1 MRLTTSRWKHRW
13 DSSDPD
19 RAPPPLPLNPGSS
32 SPVIKPN
39 TSGNIAAAAEALTAK
54 ARESAYVTNPPPQK
68 SPEKSLIKNQYHKRL
83 QSFQN
88 GSGGGSK
95 ERNGFFDSLSS
106 PERQSRALTFDFE
119 NRSPER
125 SPTRSGTPTPNTKDF
140 GKDAPSLRPA
150 SRPAAKAILGENT
163 PPSATMLSIQNMPA
177 SKELNNSLADITNG
191 SSSMAKSPQTF
202 DALSTQI
209 LSLTTIATNLQREM
223 AQLSRR
229 SKDNATDLISLKEAT
244 NSRDEDIRKS
254 LRDLLIT
261 VSSRHLQTESDS
273 QSRSSSHYS
282 HSPSSLYIDSK
293 PHLSPPS
300 MSKSVSLPRI
310 PSPSSFG
317 AAMERELTSTTYNGD
332 GAASI
337 ALLEKILREMATK
350 EGQTS
355 LLSSLKELQDASK
368 LDKSNPELARKVDE
382 ILTLLKER
390 EGSLALVPLRDDGNA
405 KYSNPS
411 KLVLDFDK
419 DQSLRRVS
427 RDAVAPVNRQV
438 KAADFVTE
446 DMQKLLKRMSN
457 SITEGG
463 GMTAEI
469 KALVRELRGEV
480 LGMGREIAR
489 KLEEADSTRC
499 QIDKGDAYAPGRGE
513 VAKIV
518 EEALLELKEHMENII
533 REKRRQS
540 SSSVVSRNTV
550 DSQEVYTAVK
560 NALSEIPLQN
570 QLALQNQ
577 GSGIEREDI
586 LDAVREAWETYKPE
600 IELQNFG
607 LERDEILQCLREGLH
622 EYRPSEQQ
630 RELGAVTYDE
640 VLDAVQEGLR
650 HFKPPAPVE
659 TEASVTREEILMT
672 VRECL
677 DTFEF
682 PTSSVGTLREP
693 EITREDVLDAVKE
706 GLSTQ
711 APISKEIEFNRDDLF
726 EAVRAGLEGAPTPM
740 GGVGE
745 QVLDRMQD
753 LIDGIRAEFKQY
765 SAANGG
771 DTEQVL
777 DAMKDGL
784 EVLRNDIES
793 YVDRAADV
801 TGKDEIIETVRDGLD
816 HLRSDL
822 ENSIANATQNQRPT
836 NNGELLDAMEKE
848 FDHLRQTIASSM
860 VRSGADVSDK
870 DEILDTL
877 RDEVASL
884 KASILQRDPEHT
896 TEVLSSMREDFE
908 HLRQTLATTVI
919 QGGPSTNRE
928 ELIEII
934 KESLAHTYEG
944 LERKHDRPESIVSS
958 TVELVD
964 ALNDRLDG
972 LRADIEDMARK
983 PSTLE
988 TSVLYEM
995 RDTLKEGLFNVKSE
1009 VDRLAAATAQN
1020 ETSGRRGG
1028 EVIVADGEVNSLRR
1042 NDIENLEVMITQL
1055 KIKVDAL
1062 DNMPPPPPSQPESSP
1077 IEGMITKSDLEEIEA
1092 SLREIQA
1099 SISGIN
1105 QSERT
1110 QNEDAVTKD
1119 DTEAIETLL
1128 RNTKARL
1135 DEIVPPESGG
1145 LADNAQVE
1153 AVETLAREVRD
1164 VVQDFGIRF
1173 ETETASK
1180 DDLGLLEAMLKEVR
1194 AGIEDL
1200 RERPASSKIEE
1211 RIDKTHFEA
1220 LESLCTKIK
1229 AQISELL
1236 LPDLETLPTKA
1247 ELDEV
1252 SHQIENINIRME
1264 EDANLTA
1271 QAFEARKIEH
1281 GGIADKIEDIKEFLE
1296 HIRQELKTKI
1306 VEGSH
1311 SVEDLAKTLEN
1322 ITETVVS
1329 ADATTSV
1336 QDLRELVNREF
1347 DRSHGLAT
1355 DSKLDAEQRH
1365 EDLLQ
1370 RHMEHKDAIIAEVLG
1385 KIDVR
1390 FEEMMIKYDDAQA
1403 VAERKETSL
1412 GARDLEQKEIM
1423 NATRTIAE
1431 DLRQIID
1438 ALGSTLTES
1447 CERIGEDSKT
1457 VFNRVEDIGMK
1468 LNELVAVDLSSEH
1481 KSTRAEISK
1490 TLAGVEGVQ
1499 AHVNEYHPKI
1509 LEAVKDVLGIVGQHY
1524 EQAKVSTEELK
1535 SSVRE
1540 IPSAIPLPAI
1550 AAPML
1555 SPPAPVEGLLND
1567 KYDDTEVHAKLDRLV
1582 QQAAEAGKADA
1593 HYTLLEQIRDQVAL
1607 QANEL
1612 NTFLLAQQARITES
1626 HDSLAKDAEEAA
1638 IAVEKRTAQKEN
1650 VEADIMRLSEQKEEL
1665 LRDVQ
1670 DLKRNK
1676 DDLISQRLR
1685 AQADLSSLETA
1696 LQIRREELQIMEAR
1710 ADKLERRILD
1720 GILDHS
1726 RSLITTSR
1734 PPSSLNDM
1742 NLKRVSSTASNA
1754 TTATRSTVN
1763 TTIPSVTASAV
1774 SSGIGMALKRRQPTR
1789 SQAGS
1794 GIGSKSDRR
1803 ILSLSTLGANKGP
1816 ATERTMVLADPMR
1829 AAGTT
1834 KGTGFGMKR
1843 SHSVKSNFPI
1853 RKTSW
1858 GGTKA
1863 LGMYAD
1869 ESFDEEA
1876 DKENSILD
1884 EQEGEEDYAGSEAGT
1899 ERRTSYTG
1907 TYAGTMSYGDGSF
1920 VSGDDRRTSYAT
1932 STVGTVGTA
1941 EGTLAEADEE
1951 SESESLGKEQHLEEE
1966 TRDDECGGQAVGAK
1980 GEISN
1985 AGEMVVFG
1993 LGSDSGIGTDMPT
2006 AAFEGGSDYFRHQ

>member
-1 MRLTTSRWKHRW
+1 
-13 DSSDPD
+13 
-19 RAPPPLPLNPGSS
+19 
-32 SPVIKPN
+32 
-39 TSGNIAAAAEALTAK
+39 
-54 ARESAYVTNPPPQK
+54 
-68 SPEKSLIKNQYHKRL
+68 
-83 QSFQN
+83 
-88 GSGGGSK
+88 
-95 ERNGFFDSLSS
+95 
-106 PERQSRALTFDFE
+106 
-119 NRSPER
+119 
-125 SPTRSGTPTPNTKDF
+125 
-140 GKDAPSLRPA
+140 
-150 SRPAAKAILGENT
+150 
-163 PPSATMLSIQNMPA
+163 
-177 SKELNNSLADITNG
+177 
-191 SSSMAKSPQTF
+191 
-202 DALSTQI
+202 
-209 LSLTTIATNLQREM
+209 
-223 AQLSRR
+223 
-229 SKDNATDLISLKEAT
+229 
-244 NSRDEDIRKS
+244 
-254 LRDLLIT
+254 
-261 VSSRHLQTESDS
+261 
-273 QSRSSSHYS
+273 
-282 HSPSSLYIDSK
+282 
-293 PHLSPPS
+293 
-300 MSKSVSLPRI
+300 
-310 PSPSSFG
+310 
-317 AAMERELTSTTYNGD
+317 
-332 GAASI
+332 
-337 ALLEKILREMATK
+337 
-350 EGQTS
+350 
-355 LLSSLKELQDASK
+355 
-368 LDKSNPELARKVDE
+368 
-382 ILTLLKER
+382 
-390 EGSLALVPLRDDGNA
+390 
-405 KYSNPS
+405 
-411 KLVLDFDK
+411 
-419 DQSLRRVS
+419 
-427 RDAVAPVNRQV
+427 
-438 KAADFVTE
+438 
-446 DMQKLLKRMSN
+446 
-457 SITEGG
+457 
-463 GMTAEI
+463 
-469 KALVRELRGEV
+469 
-480 LGMGREIAR
+480 
-489 KLEEADSTRC
+489 
-499 QIDKGDAYAPGRGE
+499 
-513 VAKIV
+513 
-518 EEALLELKEHMENII
+518 
-533 REKRRQS
+533 
-540 SSSVVSRNTV
+540 
-550 DSQEVYTAVK
+550 
-560 NALSEIPLQN
+560 
-570 QLALQNQ
+570 
-577 GSGIEREDI
+577 
-586 LDAVREAWETYKPE
+586 
-600 IELQNFG
+600 
-607 LERDEILQCLREGLH
+607 
-622 EYRPSEQQ
+622 
-630 RELGAVTYDE
+630 
-640 VLDAVQEGLR
+640 
-650 HFKPPAPVE
+650 
-659 TEASVTREEILMT
+659 
-672 VRECL
+672 
-677 DTFEF
+677 
-682 PTSSVGTLREP
+682 
-693 EITREDVLDAVKE
+693 
-706 GLSTQ
+706 
-711 APISKEIEFNRDDLF
+711 
-726 EAVRAGLEGAPTPM
+726 M

-745 QVLDRMQD
+745 QVLDKMQD

-822 ENSIANATQNQRPT
+822 ENSIADATQNQRPT

-877 RDEVASL
+877 RDEVAGL
-884 KASILQRDPEHT
+884 KASILQRDPVHT

-908 HLRQTLATTVI
+908 HLRETLATTVI
-919 QGGPSTNRE
+919 QGGPFTNRE
-928 ELIEII
+928 DLIEII
-934 KESLAHTYEG
+934 KESLAHTHEG
-944 LERKHDRPESIVSS
+944 LERKHNRPESVVSS
-958 TVELVD
+958 TAELVD

-972 LRADIEDMARK
+972 LRADIEDMASK

-988 TSVLYEM
+988 TSILYEM
-995 RDTLKEGLFNVKSE
+995 REALKEGLFSVKSE
-1009 VDRLAAATAQN
+1009 VNRLATATAQN
-1020 ETSGRRGG
+1020 ESSSRRGG
-1028 EVIVADGEVNSLRR
+1028 EVIIADG
-1042 NDIENLEVMITQL
+1042 EVMITQL
-1055 KIKVDAL
+1055 KIKVDSL
-1062 DNMPPPPPSQPESSP
+1062 DNMPSPPPSQPESSP
-1077 IEGMITKSDLEEIEA
+1077 TEGTITKGDLEEIEA

-1153 AVETLAREVRD
+1153 AVEMLAREVRD

-1200 RERPASSKIEE
+1200 RERPASSKNDE
-1211 RIDKTHFEA
+1211 RVDKTHFEA
-1220 LESLCTKIK
+1220 LENVCAKIK
-1229 AQISELL
+1229 AQISELP

-1252 SHQIENINIRME
+1252 SHHIENFNIRMG

-1281 GGIADKIEDIKEFLE
+1281 GGIADKIEDVKEFLDD
-1296 HIRQELKTKI
+1296 IRQELKTKI

-1322 ITETVVS
+1322 ITETIMSV
-1329 ADATTSV
+1329 DATTSV

-1355 DSKLDAEQRH
+1355 DNKLDAEQRH
-1365 EDLLQ
+1365 ENLLQ
-1370 RHMEHKDAIIAEVLG
+1370 RNMEHKDAIIAEVIG

-1403 VAERKETSL
+1403 AAERKETSL
-1412 GARDLEQKEIM
+1412 GAKDLEQKEVM

-1447 CERIGEDSKT
+1447 CERIGEDSRT
-1457 VFNRVEDIGMK
+1457 VFNRVEDIGTK
-1468 LNELVAVDLSSEH
+1468 LDELVAVDLSSEH
-1481 KSTRAEISK
+1481 KSTRAEISR

-1509 LEAVKDVLGIVGQHY
+1509 LEAVKDVLSIVGQHY
-1524 EQAKVSTEELK
+1524 EEAKVSTEELK

-1540 IPSAIPLPAI
+1540 IPSTIPLPAI

-1555 SPPAPVEGLLND
+1555 SPPAPVEGLLHD
-1567 KYDDTEVHAKLDRLV
+1567 KYDDTEIHAKLDRLV
-1582 QQAAEAGKADA
+1582 QQAAEAGKADT
-1593 HYTLLEQIRDQVAL
+1593 HYTLLEQIRGQVAL
-1607 QANEL
+1607 QASEL
-1612 NTFLLAQQARITES
+1612 NAFLLAQQARVTES
-1626 HDSLAKDAEEAA
+1626 HDNLAKDAEEAA
-1638 IAVEKRTAQKEN
+1638 IALEKRTAQKEN
-1650 VEADIMRLSEQKEEL
+1650 VEADIMHLSEQKEEL

-1754 TTATRSTVN
+1754 TTATRSTIN

-1789 SQAGS
+1789 SQVGS
-1794 GIGSKSDRR
+1794 GIGSKTDRR

-1816 ATERTMVLADPMR
+1816 AAERTMVLADPVR

-1834 KGTGFGMKR
+1834 KGTGLGMKR
-1843 SHSVKSNFPI
+1843 SHSVKSNFPL

-1869 ESFDEEA
+1869 EPFDEEA

-1907 TYAGTMSYGDGSF
+1907 TYTATMSYGDGSF
-1920 VSGDDRRTSYAT
+1920 VSGDDRRTSYAS

-1951 SESESLGKEQHLEEE
+1951 SEPESMGKEPHLEEE

-1985 AGEMVVFG
+1985 AGEMVVYG